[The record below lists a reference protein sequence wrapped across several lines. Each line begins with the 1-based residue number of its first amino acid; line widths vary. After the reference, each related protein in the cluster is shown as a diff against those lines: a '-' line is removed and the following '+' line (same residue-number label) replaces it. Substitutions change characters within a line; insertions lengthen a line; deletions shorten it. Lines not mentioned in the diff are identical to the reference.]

1 MSVIIVTSI
10 LAKLGDVSG
19 SVGRSHRSEEVS
31 VMGMEQRASVI
42 WSYYFKQ
49 PLKSNGMMKEE
60 KTKSFAVS
68 KRMVYNSY
76 LKVMS
81 KNGCAGIDGESIKM
95 FEADMSKN
103 LYKIYNRMASGSY
116 FPPPVRT
123 ALIPKKQ
130 GGFRPLGIPTV
141 GDRIAQGVVKD
152 HLEPSMDKMFHDSSF
167 GYRPGRSAH
176 DALAQCHANCLQ
188 YAWVVDV
195 DIKGFFDNISHDKL
209 MELLRQH
216 TEEKWVLLYV
226 DRWLRAGIEQEDGS
240 ILARTK
246 GTPQG
251 GVISPL
257 LSNLYL
263 DHAFDNWMKQSNPDN
278 PFERY
283 ADDIVIHCRSK
294 EEAIQLLAALEIQ
307 MDGYSLTLH
316 PEKTKIVYCKNYL
329 RNEEHDQNSF
339 TFLSY
344 TFRPRAATDKFDR
357 NKLIVLFNGAIS
369 KAAKTSIRQSVRKV
383 LNPQWTNGTLDA
395 FAKVLNPKIRGW
407 INYYGKFFKSR
418 MIRIFDYLDYLMQ
431 RWLANKYRITSKAE
445 TLAKLRRIKE
455 ETPGLFYHWKFGI
468 NNG

>member
-1 MSVIIVTSI
+1 
-10 LAKLGDVSG
+10 
-19 SVGRSHRSEEVS
+19 
-31 VMGMEQRASVI
+31 
-42 WSYYFKQ
+42 
-49 PLKSNGMMKEE
+49 MMNEE

-68 KRMVYNSY
+68 KRMVYDSY

-81 KNGCAGIDGESIKM
+81 KNGCAGIDGQSIEM
-95 FEADMSKN
+95 FEATMSKN

-123 ALIPKKQ
+123 VLIPKKQ

-141 GDRIAQGVVKD
+141 ADRIAQGVVKD
-152 HLEPSMDKMFHDSSF
+152 HLEPAMDKMFHDSSF

-195 DIKGFFDNISHDKL
+195 DIKGFFDNISHEKL
-209 MELLRQH
+209 MDLLKQH
-216 TEEKWVLLYV
+216 TQEKWVLLYV
-226 DRWLRAGIEQEDGS
+226 ERWLKAGIEQEDGS
-240 ILARTK
+240 IMARTK

-257 LSNLYL
+257 LANLYL
-263 DHAFDNWMKQSNPDN
+263 DHAFDKWMKQSNANN

-294 EEAIQLLAALEIQ
+294 EEAEKLLAALENQ
-307 MDGYSLTLH
+307 MNEYSLTLH
-316 PEKTKIVYCKNYL
+316 PEKTKVVYCKNYR

-344 TFRPRAATDKFDR
+344 TFRPRPAKDKFDS

-369 KAAKTSIRQSVRKV
+369 NAAKTSIRKAIRKV
-383 LNPQWTNGTLDA
+383 LNPQWTSGKLEA

-407 INYYGKFFKSR
+407 INYYGKFFKMR
-418 MIRIFDYLDYLMQ
+418 MIRMFNYLDSLIM
-431 RWLANKYRITSKAE
+431 RWIANKYKITSKAE
-445 TLAKLRRIKE
+445 TVEKFKRIKE
-455 ETPGLFYHWKFGI
+455 EPPLMFYHWQFGI
-468 NNG
+468 N